1 LCDNSILYDYILIN
15 EKGQEVGLNLFQNIE
30 INYKRNQKHQKFEI
44 GGLCGKILNID
55 FKEMVVNHPQLGRC
69 SIHREKSKLLKKN
82 YQYYVWIVNIS
93 EPDQHEGRIV
103 FYS

>member
-1 LCDNSILYDYILIN
+1 MYLYDNSILYDYILVN
-15 EKGQEVGLNLFQNIE
+15 EKGQEVRLNSIQNIE
-30 INYKRNQKHQKFEI
+30 MNYKRNLKLQKFEI

-55 FKEMVVNHPQLGRC
+55 LKETVADHPQFGKC

-93 EPDQHEGRIV
+93 EPD
-103 FYS
+103 